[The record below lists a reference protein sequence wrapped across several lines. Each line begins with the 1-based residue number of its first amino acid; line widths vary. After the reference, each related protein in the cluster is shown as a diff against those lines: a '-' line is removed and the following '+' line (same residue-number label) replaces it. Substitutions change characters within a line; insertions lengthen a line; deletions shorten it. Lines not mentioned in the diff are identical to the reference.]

1 MRVLIYGMR
10 GWIGEQMKIY
20 LMSREV
26 LVMEGCSR
34 CENYDECMNEIE
46 RCDPTHVMCMI
57 GRTHGRYENVNYNTI
72 DYLELPEKLNENIR
86 DNMYGPMNLGRIC
99 DKKRIHYTYMGTG
112 CIYDGYEKEYEESDE
127 SNYVGSSYSIVK
139 SYTDKMMSV
148 MNVLNLRIRMPI
160 SSKISERNFITK
172 ITRYSKICSKK
183 NSMTILDDYIPIFYD
198 MMKKN
203 IIGTYNC
210 TNKNGITHNEILEMY
225 RNIVDNDFKWDNF
238 TIEEQNEKLLCK
250 RSNNVLSTKKIEEE
264 YEIDDIRT
272 SLIRCLK
279 KYKENKDINDIKY
292 IK

>member
-10 GWIGEQMKIY
+10 GWIGEQMKDY
-20 LMSREV
+20 LMSMEV
-26 LVMEGCSR
+26 KVIEGCSR

-46 RCDPTHVMCMI
+46 RCVPTHVMCMI

-99 DKKRIHYTYMGTG
+99 EKKKIHYTYMGTG

-172 ITRYSKICSKK
+172 ITKYNKICSKK

-198 MMKKN
+198 MMRKN
-203 IIGTYNC
+203 MIGTYNC

-225 RNIVDNDFKWDNF
+225 RNIVENDFKWENF
-238 TIEEQNEKLLCK
+238 TIEEQNKKLLCK
-250 RSNNVLSTKKIEEE
+250 RSNNVLSTKKIEEK